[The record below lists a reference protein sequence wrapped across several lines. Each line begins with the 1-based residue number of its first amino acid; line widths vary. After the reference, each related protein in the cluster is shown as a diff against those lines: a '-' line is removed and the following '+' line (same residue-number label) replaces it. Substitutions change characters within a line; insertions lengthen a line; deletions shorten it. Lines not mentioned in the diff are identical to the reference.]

1 MIRSMT
7 GYAEKKFDS
16 KTISVKISIRTL
28 NHRYLDWSCRGNQIG
43 AVENKLRATCQK
55 KLHRGRIEVFI
66 SLNFLDQGSWKLRI
80 NEDLLREILSS
91 LEKVS
96 SRMHQRASFSVE
108 NLFSIPHIVDL
119 TRKDLTGE
127 EVEFLERSFEKVLDV
142 LIKERLR
149 EGREI
154 KREIRRNLQNIRKA
168 VNLIEGL
175 AKKQP
180 FLIREKLTERLKKLD
195 QEAVISQEK
204 LAEETAYLAQRYD
217 LTEEIARLKSHLN
230 HSQELLSPKIEEP
243 VGKKLDFVA
252 QELYREANTLNSK
265 AHDIEIIKGSL
276 MIKGEVESIRQQ
288 VQNLE

>member
-96 SRMHQRASFSVE
+96 SKMHQRSSFSVE

-154 KREIRRNLQNIRKA
+154 KREISRNLQSIKKA

-180 FLIREKLTERLKKLD
+180 FLIQEKLTERLKKLD